1 MSSFFSTIRGHRA
14 FKALHYREFRLVCGG
29 QVFSNIGMWMDELS
43 RGWLIYQLT
52 DSVVQLGLVRGIQF
66 VPTLLIS
73 PFAGTAADRYSRKTL
88 LLVSLTIQGMSFAV
102 LALLI
107 FSKHVEPWHVY
118 VTAVVAGTMQAIQQ
132 PARSAIVTDT
142 VPLELLTNAIGLTA
156 LIFNMSRLLGPAL
169 AGAIIAMVDTG
180 GAFAVQAACMFI
192 AVVWT
197 ARLAPLPL
205 SDGRAMKAR
214 RESFAHSIVEGWKF
228 SWHNQT
234 VRAGILCTT
243 IVCTLMFPFTT
254 LLPVF
259 ARDLLGVGAEG
270 QGLLLAAMGFGAL
283 MSAAT
288 IALAGHRL
296 TRGRVMIDSSIV
308 YGLALVVFAA
318 SPWYSL
324 SIVAMVVAGLCH
336 VHANALVHTVVQSH
350 SPPAY
355 RGRTMALFNMSPDAL
370 HRGQHA
376 DRPAGR
382 RARVAR
388 RRRGDGHRRCVGDR
402 NAGVAHAARAADQI
416 ARKGRN
422 AAWNSDS
429 PGPSWTKWSTSRRR
443 RSWASRTCGSPT
455 AA

>member
-1 MSSFFSTIRGHRA
+1 MQALQFRA
-14 FKALHYREFRLVCGG
+14 FRLVCGG
-29 QVFSNIGMWMDELS
+29 QVFGNIGTWMDELS

-66 VPTLLIS
+66 IPTLLIS

-88 LLVSLTIQGMSFAV
+88 LLVSQAIQGMSFAV

-107 FSKHVEPWHVY
+107 VSKHVEPWHVY
-118 VTAVVAGTMQAIQQ
+118 VTAVVAGMMQAIQQ
-132 PARSAIVTDT
+132 PAR
-142 VPLELLTNAIGLTA
+142 A
-156 LIFNMSRLLGPAL
+156 LDRDRIRAARVSDQRHWPDFLDLQHGAARG
-169 AGAIIAMVDTG
+169 AGAG
-180 GAFAVQAACMFI
+180 GRDHRHRGHRRRVRGAGRVHVHCDGMDGAAAGDAAFRA
-192 AVVWT
+192 
-197 ARLAPLPL
+197 
-205 SDGRAMKAR
+205 GAMKAR
-214 RESFAHSIVEGWKF
+214 RESFAQSIVEGWKF

-283 MSAAT
+283 VSAAT
-288 IALAGHRL
+288 IALAGHQL

-308 YGLALVVFAA
+308 YGFALVVFAV

-324 SIVAMVVAGLCH
+324 SLVAMVVAGLCH

-355 RGRTMALFNMSPDAL
+355 RGRTMALFNMARCCP
-370 HRGQHA
+370 
-376 DRPAGR
+376 R
-382 RARVAR
+382 RAA
-388 RRRGDGHRRCVGDR
+388 C
-402 NAGVAHAARAADQI
+402 
-416 ARKGRN
+416 
-422 AAWNSDS
+422 
-429 PGPSWTKWSTSRRR
+429 
-443 RSWASRTCGSPT
+443 
-455 AA
+455 